1 MQHIKNYIKKKRLQS
16 KLKKMDLYWMQ
27 YNGTCF
33 SELPSFYLTHTPE
46 EIEEY
51 FQYLR
56 KKIDEL

>member
-1 MQHIKNYIKKKRLQS
+1 MKHLKNYIKKKCLQS

-27 YNGTCF
+27 YNGTFF

-46 EIEEY
+46 EIKEY

-56 KKIDEL
+56 KKIDKL